1 VVPGA
6 ELTFVPTISWESADL
21 DDPTA
26 AASTATFEEAMEQV
40 FRPLA
45 APKLTDSPII
55 FSPPPPP
62 PPACLTMRIKIK
74 S

>member
-1 VVPGA
+1 
-6 ELTFVPTISWESADL
+6 L

-55 FSPPPPP
+55 FPPPPPPP